1 MTIFDVLTAP
11 WAIEPNK
18 LIELHAI
25 YNAHASGSQIDIE
38 AVEKRLG
45 RPLANEQRD
54 YEIKDGVA
62 VLNIN
67 GVIAKK
73 MNMFSQISGGASSQF
88 AISAINAAIRDDAV
102 HSILLCFD
110 SPGGTVDGTELF
122 ANAIKAA
129 RAHKPIVSLGSG
141 TMASAAYWSGS
152 AAQSVY
158 IVDGTTAVG
167 SIGVVVAH
175 KDVSGSETAR
185 GIKTTELS
193 AGKYKRIASQFGPLS
208 EEGRQSIQDQLDYMY
223 SLFVGAVADHR
234 GVTPDAVVADMADGR
249 IFTGQQAVDA
259 GLVDGIMTFDSMID
273 KLNADRKSSSPRI
286 VVPGR
291 PAAATIPSP
300 NKGKPMSS
308 IEEIKASHPEV
319 ASAIRA
325 EGVAEGATAE
335 RERIQ
340 AVEDQL
346 IMGHEALITAMKFDG
361 KSTGGDA
368 AMAVLA
374 AERMG
379 RDAHAKAS
387 EAEAPKPVSQAP
399 APAVPAADA
408 ADQELSREQLNAKA
422 KEHMAAHPGVSYVAA
437 YKAVGGK

>member
-11 WAIEPNK
+11 WAIEPAK

-25 YNAHASGSQIDIE
+25 YNVHASGGQIDID

-54 YEIKDGVA
+54 YDIRDGVA

-88 AISAINAAIRDDAV
+88 AINAINAAVRDDAV

-122 ANAIKAA
+122 ANTIKAA

-167 SIGVVVAH
+167 SIGVVAAH
-175 KDVSGSETAR
+175 KDVSAAEAAR

-208 EEGRQSIQDQLDYMY
+208 EEGRHSIQEQLDYMY

-234 GVTPDAVVADMADGR
+234 SVTPDAVIADMADGR

-259 GLVDGIMTFDSMID
+259 GLVDGIMTFDSMVD
-273 KLNADRKSSSPRI
+273 KLNADRKSSNPRI

-291 PAAATIPSP
+291 TAAATIPSP
-300 NKGKPMSS
+300 NKGKPMST

-319 ASAIRA
+319 AAAIRA
-325 EGVAEGATAE
+325 EGVAEGAAAE
-335 RERIQ
+335 RARIQ
-340 AVEDQL
+340 AVEGQL
-346 IMGHEALITAMKFDG
+346 IVGHEALIASLKFDG
-361 KSTGGDA
+361 KSTAGDA

-374 AERMG
+374 AERKG
-379 RDAHAKAS
+379 RDAHAKVS
-387 EAEAPKPVSQAP
+387 ELESPKPVPQTAATSVPTQDAP
-399 APAVPAADA
+399 
-408 ADQELSREQLNAKA
+408 DQEPTRADLDAKA